1 MKIQVKELGAIKEGT
16 IDLSKKLNVFCGPN
30 GTGKTYMA
38 YVIYA
43 LTKLNNKSIGIR
55 LSDDFVKQ
63 ALVEKQFSIEINSEI
78 LLNFRNSEVL
88 KTKNNLWNLFSVQ
101 ESKSD
106 TFFQKTEINV
116 IESNDEFVS
125 NFVALEFDTELNYY
139 SFSFSLLKKINS
151 KIINVKVKENG
162 IKNEDFT
169 DFLEIVFLSRLYSLL
184 AFYPI
189 SNSIIFPVERNS
201 IYTFSKELSLKRN
214 EAFDHIEA
222 IANKKDA
229 DLIDLFFKRST
240 RYPQPIKDCL
250 QMAEDLENKIKINS
264 PYYNFAT
271 EIETELLKGKVVV
284 TKYGSV
290 EFSSDKAAKTQQL
303 SFHQSSSIVKTLA
316 SLVIYLKHEAQHND
330 LVIIDEPEVNLH
342 PDNQIKLAR
351 IFSRLVNKGLR
362 LIISTHSDYIVREF
376 NNLIM
381 IEKGDEK
388 LKKLAK
394 DKGDYREDE
403 YLIAN
408 EVAAYVF
415 DFKATRGKEALKT
428 EVKQITITESGFDI
442 PSVDKE
448 IQKQN
453 TIAEELYYSL
463 KYGTIN
469 E

>member
-1 MKIQVKELGAIKEGT
+1 M
-16 IDLSKKLNVFCGPN
+16 
-30 GTGKTYMA
+30 
-38 YVIYA
+38 
-43 LTKLNNKSIGIR
+43 
-55 LSDDFVKQ
+55 
-63 ALVEKQFSIEINSEI
+63 
-78 LLNFRNSEVL
+78 
-88 KTKNNLWNLFSVQ
+88 
-101 ESKSD
+101 
-106 TFFQKTEINV
+106 
-116 IESNDEFVS
+116 
-125 NFVALEFDTELNYY
+125 
-139 SFSFSLLKKINS
+139 
-151 KIINVKVKENG
+151 IINK
-162 IKNEDFT
+162 
-169 DFLEIVFLSRLYSLL
+169 
-184 AFYPI
+184 
-189 SNSIIFPVERNS
+189 
-201 IYTFSKELSLKRN
+201 
-214 EAFDHIEA
+214 
-222 IANKKDA
+222 
-229 DLIDLFFKRST
+229 
-240 RYPQPIKDCL
+240 
-250 QMAEDLENKIKINS
+250 
-264 PYYNFAT
+264 
-271 EIETELLKGKVVV
+271 
-284 TKYGSV
+284 
-290 EFSSDKAAKTQQL
+290 
-303 SFHQSSSIVKTLA
+303 
-316 SLVIYLKHEAQHND
+316 D

-415 DFKATRGKEALKT
+415 DFKVTRGKEALKT

>member
-1 MKIQVKELGAIKEGT
+1 LNEIQYTHLVK
-16 IDLSKKLNVFCGPN
+16 NCP
-30 GTGKTYMA
+30 
-38 YVIYA
+38 
-43 LTKLNNKSIGIR
+43 
-55 LSDDFVKQ
+55 
-63 ALVEKQFSIEINSEI
+63 
-78 LLNFRNSEVL
+78 
-88 KTKNNLWNLFSVQ
+88 
-101 ESKSD
+101 
-106 TFFQKTEINV
+106 
-116 IESNDEFVS
+116 
-125 NFVALEFDTELNYY
+125 
-139 SFSFSLLKKINS
+139 
-151 KIINVKVKENG
+151 
-162 IKNEDFT
+162 
-169 DFLEIVFLSRLYSLL
+169 
-184 AFYPI
+184 
-189 SNSIIFPVERNS
+189 
-201 IYTFSKELSLKRN
+201 LKRN

-415 DFKATRGKEALKT
+415 DFKVTRGKEALKT